1 MARPSS
7 LPAPAEELVL
17 GALRKSKTPL
27 SAYDILEKVNK
38 FGIKSSPIVY
48 RALEAL
54 MKNGKAHKINELNA
68 FVACACEADHHHALS
83 VLTICRDCKKVNEL
97 HNHDVIHHME
107 KLRTFDVNLTAS
119 AVIELPITCENC
131 VGAA

>member
-17 GALRKSKTPL
+17 SALRKSKTPL

-54 MKNGKAHKINELNA
+54 MKNGAAHKINGLNA
-68 FVACACEADHHHALS
+68 FVACACTADHHHDVS
-83 VLTICRDCKKVNEL
+83 VLTVCKGCKRVDEL
-97 HNHDVIHHME
+97 HDHAVIHHLT
-107 KLRTFDVNLTAS
+107 KLRKLHVNLSES
-119 AVIELPITCENC
+119 AVVELPITCEKC
-131 VGAA
+131 MEAA

>member
-17 GALRKSKTPL
+17 SALRKSKMPL

-48 RALEAL
+48 RALETL
-54 MKNGKAHKINELNA
+54 MKNGTAHKINELNA
-68 FVACACEADHHHALS
+68 FVACACTADHHHDVS
-83 VLTICRDCKKVNEL
+83 VLTVCHGCKRVDEL
-97 HNHDVIHHME
+97 HDHAVIHHLT
-107 KLRTFDVNLTAS
+107 KLRKLHVNLSKS
-119 AVIELPITCENC
+119 AVVELPVTCKNC
-131 VGAA
+131 VEAA

>member
-17 GALRKSKTPL
+17 GCLRKSKKPL

-48 RALEAL
+48 RALDAL
-54 MKNGKAHKINELNA
+54 MKNGTAHKINELNA
-68 FVACACEADHHHALS
+68 FIACACADDHHHYIS
-83 VLTICRDCKKVNEL
+83 VLTICKNCKTVDEL
-97 HNHDVIHHME
+97 HDHAVIHHMS
-107 KLRTFDVNLTAS
+107 KLRKLNVNLAKS
-119 AVIELPITCENC
+119 AVVELPIICNIC
-131 VGAA
+131 AAI

>member
-17 GALRKSKTPL
+17 GALRKSKKPL

-48 RALEAL
+48 RALEVL
-54 MKNGKAHKINELNA
+54 MQNGTAHKINELNA
-68 FVACACEADHHHALS
+68 FVACACTTDHHHDVS
-83 VLTICRDCKKVNEL
+83 VLTVCKGCKRVDEL
-97 HNHDVIHHME
+97 HDHAVIHHLT
-107 KLRTFDVNLTAS
+107 KLRKLHVNLTKS
-119 AVIELPITCENC
+119 AVVELPVTCENC
-131 VGAA
+131 VEAT

>member
-17 GALRKSKTPL
+17 SCLRKSKKPL

-54 MKNGKAHKINELNA
+54 MKNGVAHKINELNA
-68 FVACACEADHHHALS
+68 FVACACAENHHHDVS
-83 VLTICRDCKKVNEL
+83 VLTICQGCKRVDEL
-97 HNHDVIHHME
+97 HDHAVIHHLT
-107 KLRTFDVNLTAS
+107 KLRKLSVNLTKS
-119 AVIELPITCENC
+119 AVLELPITCNTCE
-131 VGAA
+131 GTA

>member
-17 GALRKSKTPL
+17 SALRKSKKPL

-48 RALEAL
+48 RALEVL
-54 MKNGKAHKINELNA
+54 MKNGAAHKINELNA
-68 FVACACEADHHHALS
+68 FVACACTADHQHDVS
-83 VLTICRDCKKVNEL
+83 VLTICQDCKLVEEL
-97 HNHDVIHHME
+97 HDHAVIHHLT
-107 KLRTFDVNLTAS
+107 KLRKFRVNLTKS
-119 AVIELPITCENC
+119 AVVELPVTCQNC
-131 VGAA
+131 AEAA